1 MTQRNLAPRSACE
14 HSEQASSSLHRRI
27 SPTLGDR
34 SVRPHLVS
42 VIRSRLN
49 GQLRLRPLLISL
61 MLSLAARPAYPQ
73 SDAVCDNGS
82 GAWSD
87 RVWVDP
93 PQSCRPL
100 VRWWWP
106 GGQITTTG
114 ITAELQLLGRLGF
127 GGVEIQPF
135 AFGIT
140 EDAAVTTKVR
150 SVGTD
155 PFLEKLNHALSEAQ
169 KGSLHTDLT
178 ISSGWGLG
186 GLLDCIACT
195 THQLLMEEFDV
206 EGPVQLD
213 RPLPKPQSTP
223 YQTNF
228 VGKLLGLTGPVDP
241 SMELQAV
248 LAARLLRLE
257 GSDTV
262 STAVLTGEM
271 LDLSESVR
279 DGRLSVSVPD
289 GTFRIFVI
297 YGNRTNTRLAGAAY
311 PGDPAAFRTVDH
323 LDEAGL
329 NAFRRSYLDLLIGG
343 LHLPPRHYF
352 VDSFEFLAD
361 LPWTPSFLE
370 SFAAAKG
377 YDLTPYLPLLFDHG
391 GDFSFAELGQP
402 RAHLPGISKRVRE
415 DYRDVR
421 ANLFRTELLEPLLE
435 TIHASGAGIRLQA
448 LGGYGDYLDTFAAV
462 DVPEAEDFGLR
473 GNYDFL
479 KLASSAAH
487 VAGRHRSSNEAFVK
501 RLPDSGARG
510 LGEDAYHW
518 LAGGA
523 FASGINQLVYHGRA
537 YPFVDASGEPWY
549 PFERLQ
555 VTTRLDESN
564 PIWPRLPHLN
574 ATFARLTY
582 AMTRGRADT
591 RVAWLMTGVR
601 PPELDGDWPD
611 HPGPYPEISPI
622 ARVLRQN
629 VIGYDRVSR
638 RQLVSSG
645 KVCESRA
652 CIGVTAY
659 DLVLV
664 DPGAVASLDWLR
676 RLEDFAAAGVPVV
689 LVGAEPERARGLS
702 EARSRDSSVHRAMER
717 LRDLSAYHRVADVR
731 ELRVLLEDLLATRLV
746 RPVAPSDWPFA
757 SSGRALEDEYV
768 LLIFNGWDS
777 PRSAVAEVG
786 DAHFGEIMVLDPE
799 NPSSVQRMAPSAH
812 GRIVLAVPGR
822 RSLVLRFR
830 RVEEPDL

>member
-1 MTQRNLAPRSACE
+1 MSGLSGQFRFRSLFIFLA
-14 HSEQASSSLHRRI
+14 L
-27 SPTLGDR
+27 
-34 SVRPHLVS
+34 
-42 VIRSRLN
+42 
-49 GQLRLRPLLISL
+49 
-61 MLSLAARPAYPQ
+61 LAARPAYPQ
-73 SDAVCDNGS
+73 SNSACDDGI

-106 GGQITTTG
+106 GGQVTTSG
-114 ITAELQLLGRLGF
+114 ITAELQLLERLGF

-135 AFGIT
+135 AYGIA
-140 EDAAVTTKVR
+140 EDTAVTAEVR
-150 SVGTD
+150 SVGTEA
-155 PFLEKLNHALSEAQ
+155 FLENLNHALSEAQ
-169 KGSLHTDLT
+169 RRSLHADLT

-186 GLLDCIACT
+186 GLLDCTACT

-206 EGPVQLD
+206 KGPVRLD
-213 RPLPKPQSTP
+213 RPLPRPQSTP

-228 VGKLLGLTGPVDP
+228 VGELLGLTGPVDP

-248 LAARLLRLE
+248 LAARLQRVE
-257 GSDTV
+257 GPDTA
-262 STAVLTGEM
+262 STAVLTGEI
-271 LDLSESVR
+271 LNLSESVR
-279 DGRLSVSVPD
+279 DGRLSEWMPE
-289 GTFRIFVI
+289 GTFRVFVI
-297 YGNRTNTRLAGAAY
+297 YRNRTNTRLAGAAY

-329 NAFRRSYLDLLIGG
+329 SAFRRSYLNLLIAD

-391 GDFSFAELGQP
+391 GDFSFSEPGSP
-402 RAHLPGISKRVRE
+402 RARLPGVSDRVRE

-421 ANLFRTELLEPLLE
+421 AELFRTEFLEPLLE
-435 TIHASGAGIRLQA
+435 TIHPSGAGIRLQA

-473 GNYDFL
+473 GAYDFL

-501 RLPDSGARG
+501 GLPDSGSRG

-537 YPFVDASGEPWY
+537 YPFVDASGAPWY

-582 AMTRGRADT
+582 AMTRGRANS
-591 RVAWLMTGVR
+591 RIAWLTTGLR
-601 PPELDGDWPD
+601 PPELDDDWPD

-645 KVCESRA
+645 RVCESQA
-652 CIGVTAY
+652 CIGASAY

-664 DPGAVASLDWLR
+664 DHAAVASLDWLR

-689 LVGAEPERARGLS
+689 LVGAEPARARGWN
-702 EARSRDSSVHRAMER
+702 EGRSRDLSVHRAMER
-717 LRDLSAYHRVADVR
+717 LRNLSAYHRVADVR
-731 ELRVLLEDLLATRLV
+731 DLRVLLQDLLPARLI

-757 SSGRALEDEYV
+757 SNLRALEDEYV

-777 PRSAVAEVG
+777 SRSAVAEVG
-786 DAHFGEIMVLDPE
+786 DEHVGEIVVLDPE
-799 NPSSVQRMAPSAH
+799 NPTSVRRLKPSAE
-812 GRIVLAVPGR
+812 GRITLIVPER

-830 RVEEPDL
+830 RVKGRDL